1 MKDKEIEQ
9 TKSEQEKLEELK
21 RQEEEEVRRIRA

>member
-9 TKSEQEKLEELK
+9 TKTEQERLEELK